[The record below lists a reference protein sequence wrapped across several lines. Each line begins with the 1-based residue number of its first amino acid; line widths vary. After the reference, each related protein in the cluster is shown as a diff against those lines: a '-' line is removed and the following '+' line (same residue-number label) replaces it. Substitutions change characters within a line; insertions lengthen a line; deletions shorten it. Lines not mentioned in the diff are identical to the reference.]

1 MAAPVAGDT
10 GMGPAQGLISY
21 GTADPIHVRH
31 PRQPGERMTEP
42 QAHAALSVCEN
53 CGSVL
58 QGSYCHVCGQHAHNP
73 LHNFAHALEEV
84 FESFWHLDGRIFRT
98 VRDLFVPGRVA
109 AGYLAGHRV
118 RYIAPLRLFVIM
130 SLLTFFVGKATLHI
144 DKDAVFTATDGPV
157 AVGRDAGPPRISQ
170 GGTGADAAT
179 VASASAPATLAEA
192 AAAPKGALTTIDA
205 VIADRNRQLGEFR
218 REAIESDGGW
228 LLTPLSGT
236 VQSGIDDGAR
246 SRMRKLGASEAEI
259 DVAMARA
266 DLELEKAEA
275 ATRTAADKDAADD
288 GWVARWMKKRG
299 DRFMRNS
306 EVMRENPDE
315 FIRLFLGAVPGALF
329 LLVPLFALFLKVVYI
344 GSGRGYLEHLV
355 VALYSHAFLLA
366 ALLLLFALTGVAGL
380 APAAWIWPKVGL
392 GIASMGLF
400 FVVPAYLLAMQ
411 RRVYAQRWWVTILKF
426 LVIGN
431 VYTVLLTCALLYA
444 VIAGLS
450 S

>member
-1 MAAPVAGDT
+1 
-10 GMGPAQGLISY
+10 
-21 GTADPIHVRH
+21 
-31 PRQPGERMTEP
+31 MTEP
-42 QAHAALSVCEN
+42 QAHATSSACEN
-53 CGSVL
+53 CDSVL
-58 QGSYCHVCGQHAHNP
+58 QGHYCHVCGQHAHSP
-73 LHNFAHALEEV
+73 LRNFAHAVEEV

-118 RYIAPLRLFVIM
+118 RYVAPLRLFVII

-144 DKDAVFTATDGPV
+144 DKDAVFSSTSSPEEVEPGA
-157 AVGRDAGPPRISQ
+157 GRTPASQ
-170 GGTGADAAT
+170 PGTGAAAGT
-179 VASASAPATLAEA
+179 AAGTAAPATLADA
-192 AAAPKGALTTIDA
+192 AAAPKRDLSTIDA
-205 VIADRNRQLGEFR
+205 VIADRNRQLGEFK
-218 REAIESDGGW
+218 REALESDGGW

-236 VQSGIDDGAR
+236 VQSGIDEGAR
-246 SRMRKLGASEAEI
+246 GRMRKLGASEAEI
-259 DVAMARA
+259 DMAMARA
-266 DLELEKAEA
+266 DLQLEKAEA
-275 ATRTAADKDAADD
+275 ASKTAAAADD
-288 GWVARWMKKRG
+288 ADAGWISRWMKKRG

-306 EVMRENPDE
+306 EAMRENPDE

-329 LLVPLFALFLKVVYI
+329 LLVPLFALFLKVMYL

-366 ALLLLFALTGVAGL
+366 ALLLLFAATGLVGL
-380 APAAWIWPKVGL
+380 APAAWTWPKVAI
-392 GIASMGLF
+392 GIGAFGLF
-400 FVVPAYLLAMQ
+400 LAVPAYLLVMQ
-411 RRVYAQRWWVTILKF
+411 KRVYGQRWWVTVVKF

>member
-1 MAAPVAGDT
+1 
-10 GMGPAQGLISY
+10 
-21 GTADPIHVRH
+21 
-31 PRQPGERMTEP
+31 MTEP
-42 QAHAALSVCEN
+42 QAHGAHAACEN

-58 QGSYCHVCGQHAHNP
+58 QGHYCHVCGQHAHSP
-73 LHNFAHALEEV
+73 LRNLAHAVEEV

-118 RYIAPLRLFVIM
+118 RYVAPLRLFVII
-130 SLLTFFVGKATLHI
+130 SLLTFFIGKVVLHI
-144 DKDAVFTATDGPV
+144 DKDAVFDSTGAPS
-157 AVGRDAGPPRISQ
+157 APFELDADPAPQ
-170 GGTGADAAT
+170 TGTGAAAGT
-179 VASASAPATLAEA
+179 AAPASSPATLAEA
-192 AAAPKGALTTIDA
+192 AAAPKRDLTTIDA
-205 VIADRNRQLGEFR
+205 VIADRNRQLGEFK
-218 REAIESDGGW
+218 REALESDGGW

-259 DVAMARA
+259 DLAMARA

-275 ATRTAADKDAADD
+275 ASKTAAAAVDDADA
-288 GWVARWMKKRG
+288 GWISRWMKKRG

-306 EVMRENPDE
+306 EAMRENPDE
-315 FIRLFLGAVPGALF
+315 FIRLFLGAVPGGLF
-329 LLVPLFALFLKVVYI
+329 LLVPLFALFLKVMYL

-366 ALLLLFALTGVAGL
+366 SLLVLFVLSGLTGL
-380 APAAWIWPKVGL
+380 APAASTWPEVVT
-392 GIASMGLF
+392 GIVAFGLF
-400 FVVPAYLLAMQ
+400 FSVPAYLLVMQ
-411 RRVYAQRWWVTILKF
+411 KRVYGQRWWVTVVKF

>member
-1 MAAPVAGDT
+1 
-10 GMGPAQGLISY
+10 
-21 GTADPIHVRH
+21 
-31 PRQPGERMTEP
+31 MTEP
-42 QAHAALSVCEN
+42 QAHAAHSACEN

-58 QGSYCHVCGQHAHNP
+58 QGSYCHVCGQHAHSP
-73 LHNFAHALEEV
+73 LHNFAHAVEEV

-118 RYIAPLRLFVIM
+118 RYIAPLRLFVIV

-144 DKDAVFTATDGPV
+144 DKDAVFSSTDSP
-157 AVGRDAGPPRISQ
+157 AEVGLDAGPASASQ
-170 GGTGADAAT
+170 TRTGAAAGT
-179 VASASAPATLAEA
+179 AASASAPATLAEA
-192 AAAPKGALTTIDA
+192 AAVPRRALTTIDA

-218 REAIESDGGW
+218 REALESDGGW

-236 VQSGIDDGAR
+236 VKSGIDDGAR

-259 DVAMARA
+259 ALAMARA
-266 DLELEKAEA
+266 DIELEQATAGSRA
-275 ATRTAADKDAADD
+275 AAAKGAADTE
-288 GWVARWMKKRG
+288 WLTRWIKKRG
-299 DRFMRNS
+299 DRFTRNS
-306 EVMRENPDE
+306 EAMRENPDE

-329 LLVPLFALFLKVVYI
+329 LLVPLFALFLKVMYL

-366 ALLLLFALTGVAGL
+366 SLLLLFALTGVAGL
-380 APAAWIWPKVGL
+380 APTAWIWPKVGL
-392 GIASMGLF
+392 GIAATGLLF
-400 FVVPAYLLAMQ
+400 AVPAYLLAMQ
-411 RRVYAQRWWVTILKF
+411 KRVYAQRWWVTILKF

>member
-1 MAAPVAGDT
+1 
-10 GMGPAQGLISY
+10 
-21 GTADPIHVRH
+21 
-31 PRQPGERMTEP
+31 MTEP
-42 QAHAALSVCEN
+42 QAHAAHSACEN
-53 CGSVL
+53 CSSVL
-58 QGSYCHVCGQHAHNP
+58 QGSYCHVCGQHAHSP
-73 LHNFAHALEEV
+73 LHNFAHAVEEV

-118 RYIAPLRLFVIM
+118 RYVAPLRLFVIV

-144 DKDAVFTATDGPV
+144 DKDAVFSSTDSP
-157 AVGRDAGPPRISQ
+157 AEVGLDAGPASVLQTR
-170 GGTGADAAT
+170 TGAAAGT
-179 VASASAPATLAEA
+179 AASASAPATLAEA
-192 AAAPKGALTTIDA
+192 AAVPRRALTTIDA

-218 REAIESDGGW
+218 REALESDGGW

-236 VQSGIDDGAR
+236 VKSGIDDGAR

-259 DVAMARA
+259 ALAMARA
-266 DLELEKAEA
+266 DIELEQATAGSRA
-275 ATRTAADKDAADD
+275 AAAKGAADTE
-288 GWVARWMKKRG
+288 WLTRWIKKRG
-299 DRFMRNS
+299 DRFTRNS
-306 EVMRENPDE
+306 EAMRENPDE

-329 LLVPLFALFLKVVYI
+329 LLVPLFALFLKVMYL

-366 ALLLLFALTGVAGL
+366 SLLLLFALTGVAGL
-380 APAAWIWPKVGL
+380 APTAWIWPKVGL
-392 GIASMGLF
+392 GIAATGLLF
-400 FVVPAYLLAMQ
+400 AVPAYLLAMQ
-411 RRVYAQRWWVTILKF
+411 KRVYAQRWWVTILKF

>member
-1 MAAPVAGDT
+1 
-10 GMGPAQGLISY
+10 
-21 GTADPIHVRH
+21 
-31 PRQPGERMTEP
+31 MTEP
-42 QAHAALSVCEN
+42 QAQTAHSACEN
-53 CGSVL
+53 CDSVL
-58 QGSYCHVCGQHAHNP
+58 QGHYCHVCGQHAHSP
-73 LHNFAHALEEV
+73 LRNFSHAVEEV

-118 RYIAPLRLFVIM
+118 RYVAPLRLFVII
-130 SLLTFFVGKATLHI
+130 SLLTFFVGKVTLHI
-144 DKDAVFTATDGPV
+144 DKDAVFSSTSSPAEVEPG
-157 AVGRDAGPPRISQ
+157 AGPAPAPASQ
-170 GGTGADAAT
+170 ARTGAAAGPAAGT
-179 VASASAPATLAEA
+179 AAPASAPATLADA
-192 AAAPKGALTTIDA
+192 AAVPKRDLSTIDA
-205 VIADRNRQLGEFR
+205 VIADRNRQLGEFK
-218 REAIESDGGW
+218 REALESDGGW

-246 SRMRKLGASEAEI
+246 SRMRKLGAAEAEI
-259 DVAMARA
+259 DMAMARA

-275 ATRTAADKDAADD
+275 ASKTAAAAVDDADA
-288 GWVARWMKKRG
+288 GWISRWVKKRG

-306 EVMRENPDE
+306 EAMRENPDE

-329 LLVPLFALFLKVVYI
+329 LLVPLFALFLKVMYL

-366 ALLLLFALTGVAGL
+366 ALLLLFATTGLVGL
-380 APAAWIWPKVGL
+380 APAAWTWPKVVI
-392 GIASMGLF
+392 GIGAFGLF
-400 FVVPAYLLAMQ
+400 FAVPAYLLVMQ
-411 RRVYAQRWWVTILKF
+411 KRVYGQRWWVTVVKF

>member
-1 MAAPVAGDT
+1 
-10 GMGPAQGLISY
+10 
-21 GTADPIHVRH
+21 
-31 PRQPGERMTEP
+31 MTEP
-42 QAHAALSVCEN
+42 QAHAAHSACEN

-58 QGSYCHVCGQHAHNP
+58 QGSYCHVCGQHAHSP
-73 LHNFAHALEEV
+73 LHNFAHAVEEV

-118 RYIAPLRLFVIM
+118 RYIAPLRLFVIV

-144 DKDAVFTATDGPV
+144 DKEAVFSSTDSP
-157 AVGRDAGPPRISQ
+157 AEVGLDAGPASVSQ
-170 GGTGADAAT
+170 TRTGAAAGT
-179 VASASAPATLAEA
+179 AASASAPATLAEA
-192 AAAPKGALTTIDA
+192 AAVPRRALTTIDA

-218 REAIESDGGW
+218 REALESDGGW

-236 VQSGIDDGAR
+236 VKSGIDDGAR

-259 DVAMARA
+259 ALAMARA
-266 DLELEKAEA
+266 DIELEQATAGSRA
-275 ATRTAADKDAADD
+275 AAAKGAADTE
-288 GWVARWMKKRG
+288 WLTRWIKKRG
-299 DRFMRNS
+299 DRFTRNS
-306 EVMRENPDE
+306 EAMRENPDE

-329 LLVPLFALFLKVVYI
+329 LLVPLFALFLKVMYL

-366 ALLLLFALTGVAGL
+366 SLLLLFALTGVAGL
-380 APAAWIWPKVGL
+380 APTAWIWPKVGL
-392 GIASMGLF
+392 GIAATGLLF
-400 FVVPAYLLAMQ
+400 AVPAYLLAMQ
-411 RRVYAQRWWVTILKF
+411 KRVYAQRWWVTILKF

>member
-1 MAAPVAGDT
+1 
-10 GMGPAQGLISY
+10 
-21 GTADPIHVRH
+21 
-31 PRQPGERMTEP
+31 MTEP
-42 QAHAALSVCEN
+42 QAHAPSSACEN
-53 CGSVL
+53 CDSVL
-58 QGSYCHVCGQHAHNP
+58 QGHYCHVCGQHAHSP
-73 LHNFAHALEEV
+73 LRNFSHAVEEV

-118 RYIAPLRLFVIM
+118 RYVAPLRLFVII

-144 DKDAVFTATDGPV
+144 DKDAVFNTTSTPVEVEPGTGPAPASQV
-157 AVGRDAGPPRISQ
+157 RTGAAAGP
-170 GGTGADAAT
+170 
-179 VASASAPATLAEA
+179 APATLAEA
-192 AAAPKGALTTIDA
+192 AAAPKRDLATIDA
-205 VIADRNRQLGEFR
+205 VIADRNRQLGEFK
-218 REAIESDGGW
+218 REALESDGGW

-275 ATRTAADKDAADD
+275 ASKTAAAAKGDADD
-288 GWVARWMKKRG
+288 GLISRWMKKRG
-299 DRFMRNS
+299 DRFTRNS
-306 EVMRENPDE
+306 EAMRENPDE

-329 LLVPLFALFLKVVYI
+329 LLVPLFALFLKVMYL

-366 ALLLLFALTGVAGL
+366 ALLLLFAGSGLVGL
-380 APAAWIWPKVGL
+380 APAAWAWPKVAI
-392 GIASMGLF
+392 GIGAFALF
-400 FVVPAYLLAMQ
+400 LAVPAYLLVMQ
-411 RRVYAQRWWVTILKF
+411 KRVYGQRWWVTVLKF

>member
-1 MAAPVAGDT
+1 
-10 GMGPAQGLISY
+10 
-21 GTADPIHVRH
+21 
-31 PRQPGERMTEP
+31 MTEP
-42 QAHAALSVCEN
+42 QAHAAHSACEN
-53 CGSVL
+53 CGTVL
-58 QGSYCHVCGQHAHNP
+58 QGSYCHVCGQHAHSP
-73 LHNFAHALEEV
+73 LHNFAHAVEEV

-118 RYIAPLRLFVIM
+118 RYVAPLRLFVIV

-144 DKDAVFTATDGPV
+144 DKDAVFSSTDSP
-157 AVGRDAGPPRISQ
+157 AEVGLDAGPASVSQ
-170 GGTGADAAT
+170 TRTGAAAGT
-179 VASASAPATLAEA
+179 AASASAPATLAEA
-192 AAAPKGALTTIDA
+192 AAVPRRALTTIDA

-218 REAIESDGGW
+218 REALESDGGW

-236 VQSGIDDGAR
+236 VKSGIDDGAR

-259 DVAMARA
+259 ALAMARA
-266 DLELEKAEA
+266 DIELEQATAGSRA
-275 ATRTAADKDAADD
+275 AAAKGTADTEWLTR
-288 GWVARWMKKRG
+288 WIKKRG
-299 DRFMRNS
+299 DRFTRNS
-306 EVMRENPDE
+306 EAMRENPDE

-329 LLVPLFALFLKVVYI
+329 LLVPLFALFLKVMYL

-366 ALLLLFALTGVAGL
+366 SLLLLFALTGVAGL
-380 APAAWIWPKVGL
+380 APTAWIWPKVGL
-392 GIASMGLF
+392 GIAATGLLF
-400 FVVPAYLLAMQ
+400 AVPAYLLAMQ
-411 RRVYAQRWWVTILKF
+411 KRVYAQRWWVTILKF

>member
-1 MAAPVAGDT
+1 
-10 GMGPAQGLISY
+10 
-21 GTADPIHVRH
+21 
-31 PRQPGERMTEP
+31 MTEP
-42 QAHAALSVCEN
+42 QAHAAHSACEN

-58 QGSYCHVCGQHAHNP
+58 QGSYCHVCGQHAHSP
-73 LHNFAHALEEV
+73 LHNFAHAVEEV

-118 RYIAPLRLFVIM
+118 RYVAPLRLFVIV

-144 DKDAVFTATDGPV
+144 DKDLVSDSSRGPV
-157 AVGRDAGPPRISQ
+157 RIDLSTGDAPVPKPAP
-170 GGTGADAAT
+170 GG
-179 VASASAPATLAEA
+179 SAPATLADA
-192 AAAPKGALTTIDA
+192 AAAPKGDLTTIDA

-218 REAIESDGGW
+218 REALESDGGW

-246 SRMRKLGASEAEI
+246 SRMRQLGASEAEI
-259 DVAMARA
+259 ALAMARA
-266 DLELEKAEA
+266 DVELEQA
-275 ATRTAADKDAADD
+275 TAASTTAAAKDTADTE
-288 GWVARWMKKRG
+288 WLSRWLKKRG
-299 DRFMRNS
+299 DRFKRNS
-306 EVMRENPDE
+306 DAMRENPDE

-329 LLVPLFALFLKVVYI
+329 LLVPLFALFLKVMYL
-344 GSGRGYLEHLV
+344 GSWRGYLEHLV

-366 ALLLLFALTGVAGL
+366 SLLLLFALTGVAGL
-380 APAAWIWPKVGL
+380 APTAWIWPKVGL
-392 GIASMGLF
+392 GIAATGLLF
-400 FVVPAYLLAMQ
+400 AVPAYLLVMQ
-411 RRVYAQRWWVTILKF
+411 KRVYAQRWWVTIVKF